1 MGTVLRI
8 ENLGQK
14 KNARIGIKNVRKE
27 GEAVVKEK
35 GEKKWLA
42 GAGKT
47 VKMEM
52 GRKKETKKEKKNVK
66 PQRKVK
72 NDGSLPEA
80 VYNKLWCIDLAIEQA
95 LEKCVEAKIQ
105 N

>member
-1 MGTVLRI
+1 MG
-8 ENLGQK
+8 
-14 KNARIGIKNVRKE
+14 
-27 GEAVVKEK
+27 

-52 GRKKETKKEKKNVK
+52 GRKKETKKGNRKKTNQRKQGKKNGKNDDKGNKKKDKKEKKNVK